1 MCIILA
7 TKQKR
12 AKELVKGNDVD
23 PVNNNIDNK
32 RRADDRHIY

>member
-1 MCIILA
+1 MILA

-12 AKELVKGNDVD
+12 AKELIKGNNVD
-23 PVNNNIDNK
+23 PVKNNIDIK